1 MTQDTIGYD
10 EKKAEEM
17 TEAQT
22 VPPLCLVHYFA
33 ERAGHPLA
41 HEPHPP
47 DRAARGRVVERRDN
61 LIILEFAP
69 PPTGRKWGGDRRRNT
84 LARVFDVLLL
94 LLLLASLLA
103 CVAAFRF

>member
-1 MTQDTIGYD
+1 MTQDTIGY
-10 EKKAEEM
+10 EEEKAEE
-17 TEAQT
+17 TIGTQAT
-22 VPPLCLVHYFA
+22 PPLCLVHYFA
-33 ERAGHPLA
+33 ERAGYPP
-41 HEPHPP
+41 ERKPHPP
-47 DRAARGRVVERRDN
+47 DRAARGWVVERRDN